1 MSERKLRVALITIHY
16 PPLRTSA
23 AVQMSDLAREFVHQG
38 HETTVITPSDGQT
51 SHWSIEFIDGL
62 QVLHLAGMKIS
73 LTNHLR
79 RTIFELSLP
88 FLMILGLRKSP
99 HRNTKWDLVVWY
111 SPTIFFGPLI
121 FYLKCNLN
129 CKAYLILRDIFP
141 EWACDLGIIRKGFAY
156 YFFKITANFQYAMAD
171 TIGVQTPSNLNYFA
185 GRKSW
190 NSKRLEVLQNWQT
203 PIRDVVCSIQIRN
216 TVLVG
221 RKIFVY
227 IGNMGIAQGMDIMID
242 LAFQLR
248 HRYDI
253 GFLFVGRGS
262 EVDRLKL
269 RVTELSIKNTLFFE
283 EIKSDEMLDL
293 LAQCHVGLLALD
305 PRHKSHNIPG
315 KFLTY
320 LTAGL
325 PILARVNANT
335 DLVSLIE
342 EEGVGMVYVGQS
354 VKDFKEMAE
363 EIVDN
368 SVQYQMMA
376 CRGPKLAK
384 QKFSTSIAVRQ
395 IIQTASKILSN

>member
-1 MSERKLRVALITIHY
+1 MNERKLRVALISIHY

-23 AVQMSDLAREFVHQG
+23 AVQMSDLAREFVRQG
-38 HETTVITPSDGQT
+38 HETLVITPSEGLT
-51 SHWSIEFIDGL
+51 SRWSIEVIDGV
-62 QVLHLAGMKIS
+62 QVLHLAGMRIS
-73 LTNHLR
+73 LTSHLR

-88 FLMILGLRKSP
+88 FLMILGLRVSP
-99 HRNTKWDLVVWY
+99 YRNTKWDLVVWY

-121 FYLKCNLN
+121 FYIKYKLD

-156 YFFKITANFQYAMAD
+156 YFFKLVANFQYAIAD

-185 GRKSW
+185 GWKNL
-190 NSKRLEVLQNWQT
+190 NSKHLEVLQNWQT
-203 PIRDVVCSIQIRN
+203 PIQDVGCSIQVKD
-216 TVLVG
+216 TALAG

-248 HRYDI
+248 HRNDM

-269 RVTELSIKNTLFFE
+269 RVAELSILNTLFFE
-283 EIKSDEMLDL
+283 EIKSDEMLGL
-293 LAQCHVGLLALD
+293 LAQCHIGLLALD

-325 PILARVNANT
+325 PVLARVNANT
-335 DLVSLIE
+335 DLVGLIE
-342 EEGVGMVYVGQS
+342 GEGVGIVYVGQS
-354 VKDFKEMAE
+354 IKDFKEAAE

-368 SVQYQMMA
+368 SIQYEMMA

-384 QKFSTSIAVRQ
+384 EKFSTSNAVRQ
-395 IIQTASKILSN
+395 IIQAVHKVRSN